1 MTRKKEMKGVFI
13 NKRNRGNKVQADQWL
28 RRDLATEES
37 NHTNKQLNQA
47 NEDRLPQHIQQ
58 AAETSA
64 EPKRSLIK
72 DSSDKPEAFCD
83 RLLKILALRS
93 FHNDHKTS
101 AKRRC
106 GKHAAAPWARS
117 LPTCI
122 LSELRFRPSH
132 TKQAGTAASHLRG
145 LFLLVNNKPKIC
157 KCNAHG
163 GGTFQKRCQSSRTVD
178 HTYRSKE
185 HACMAALS
193 RPLFCFI
200 WLTQLAWSEC
210 A

>member
-37 NHTNKQLNQA
+37 NHTNQSEA
-47 NEDRLPQHIQQ
+47 
-58 AAETSA
+58 
-64 EPKRSLIK
+64 
-72 DSSDKPEAFCD
+72 SSKIALTRPEAFCD

-163 GGTFQKRCQSSRTVD
+163 RGTFQKRCQSSRTVD